1 MADGTAQ
8 ILSPG
13 DLPLP
18 WEAARLARLRNL
30 ATLAGF
36 APEGAEAPALQV
48 AFGAG
53 DGQPVT
59 RDGLSLADWGRAD
72 GRLRVC
78 IHEPDLAEEA
88 LVAALAAAGTDPRDP
103 GRFAAVATDEDE
115 LRAALPAAAVI
126 RPGLPGEW
134 WVENAEG
141 ADLPVL
147 DPELR
152 PPERLLGA
160 RLATAGLTVAAAESC
175 TGGGIAERLTA
186 VPGSSAY
193 VERGWV
199 TYTNAAKEALL
210 GVPGGILEKHGAVS
224 EPVARSMVQGAL
236 ERSPAQLALAVTGI
250 AGPGGGTADKPV
262 GTVWIA
268 AGRRGAGAVAR
279 RFEFPGSRGEV
290 RWRTVNAAIAMA
302 LERVG

>member
-1 MADGTAQ
+1 MANGAAQ

-13 DLPLP
+13 DLPSP
-18 WEAARLARLRNL
+18 WEAARLARLSNL
-30 ATLAGF
+30 VALAGF
-36 APEGAEAPALQV
+36 DPEGAEAPALEV
-48 AFGAG
+48 AFGTG

-59 RDGLSLADWGRAD
+59 RDGLSLADWHREG
-72 GRLRVC
+72 GRLRVR

-88 LVAALAAAGTDPRDP
+88 VVAALAAAGADPRAP
-103 GRFAAVATDEDE
+103 GRFAAVAAGEDE
-115 LRAALPAAAVI
+115 LRAALPASAGC

-141 ADLPVL
+141 ARHPGL
-147 DPELR
+147 DGELR

-160 RLATAGLTVAAAESC
+160 RLAAAGLTLATAESC

-224 EPVARSMVQGAL
+224 EPVARAMVQGAL

-268 AGRRGAGAVAR
+268 AGRRGTEPVAR
-279 RFEFPGSRGEV
+279 RFQFPGARGEV